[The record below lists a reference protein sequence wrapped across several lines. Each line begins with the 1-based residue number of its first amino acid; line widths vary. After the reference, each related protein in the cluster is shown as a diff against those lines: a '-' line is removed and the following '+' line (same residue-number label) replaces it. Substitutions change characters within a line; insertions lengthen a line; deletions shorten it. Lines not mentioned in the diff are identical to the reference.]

1 LNSAEPNASGRAQHD
16 NGNDGSN
23 DGGDMRVALRATFG
37 ILLAAGLAIHG
48 ASAAGEA
55 EVPWQGVA
63 ANLKAHKIVA
73 NVDQDS
79 FARATARY
87 PLTQSNGNYPI
98 RTGRYLMWKIVG
110 LFTSD
115 QHVELLRLAS
125 FVMSCRT
132 SKAMVD
138 TEVICDLN
146 AAVLVRNGG
155 RTRVID
161 ISSNRNVGRFF
172 DPAKP
177 DYAPVIYA
185 EIRDPLDRAILQV
198 QAELK
203 AAGIL

>member
-1 LNSAEPNASGRAQHD
+1 MKL
-16 NGNDGSN
+16 
-23 DGGDMRVALRATFG
+23 ALRATLG
-37 ILLAAGLAIHG
+37 ILLTACLGIH
-48 ASAAGEA
+48 SAAAASDA
-55 EVPWQGVA
+55 EVPWRDVA
-63 ANLKAHKIVA
+63 ANLKVHKIVA

-79 FARATARY
+79 FAGATARD
-87 PLTQSNGNYPI
+87 PLTQSDGNYPV
-98 RTGRYLMWKIVG
+98 RAGRYLMWKIVG

-115 QHVELLRLAS
+115 QHVELLRLES